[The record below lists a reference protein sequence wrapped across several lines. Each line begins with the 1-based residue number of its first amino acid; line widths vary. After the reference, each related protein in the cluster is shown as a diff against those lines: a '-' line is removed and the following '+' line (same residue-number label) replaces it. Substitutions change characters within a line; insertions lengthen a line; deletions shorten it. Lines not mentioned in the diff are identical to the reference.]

1 MYKIRNPNRKRL
13 CSSFISIDSFEM
25 FKIKQGVELFM
36 NSNKVNMYIPK
47 FGLKTKL
54 FSDRINVEFE
64 SKDNIIEYDITLEK
78 QACNYGGFKY
88 YFHCPKCQSRMRI
101 LYCILGAFVCRKC
114 ANLGYFTQRL
124 NEFYRSQEAA
134 RKVEKKLIDRAGS
147 LKVKP
152 PWIKKRTF
160 KFLRGKYFDKLLGE
174 NYDGFSKE
182 IFEQYG
188 ELF

>member
-1 MYKIRNPNRKRL
+1 MYVIRNPNRKKL
-13 CSSFISIDSFEM
+13 CSNFITIDSFEM
-25 FKIKQGVELFM
+25 FKCKQGVELFM
-36 NSNKVNMYIPK
+36 DSNMVNMYIPQ
-47 FGLKTKL
+47 FELKTKL
-54 FSDRINVEFE
+54 FSDRIEVEFKRQE
-64 SKDNIIEYDITLEK
+64 NLVEYNISLEK
-78 QACNYGGFKY
+78 KPCSYGGFKY

-124 NEFYRSQEAA
+124 NEFDRSFEAA

-160 KFLRGKYFDKLLGE
+160 KFLRDF
-174 NYDGFSKE
+174 
-182 IFEQYG
+182 
-188 ELF
+188 